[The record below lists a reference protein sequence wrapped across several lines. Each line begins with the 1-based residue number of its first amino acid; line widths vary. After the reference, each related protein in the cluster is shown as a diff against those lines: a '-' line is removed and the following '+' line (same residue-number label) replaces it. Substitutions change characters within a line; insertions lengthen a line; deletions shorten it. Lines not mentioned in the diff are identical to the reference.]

1 MKHSE
6 APPHPLGL
14 DSGPPCLGQEPSLPG
29 NCSFC
34 LCPLQGTS
42 IYSSG
47 VRKITLKAPPPHP
60 KLKTKHF
67 SCQEESGLKEE
78 GGRRWKKVASRGLGF
93 CKESSWVLQRETPEP
108 PPDGRHHCAREEE
121 PSQAEWGAW
130 TTFGFHWED
139 RLWKRPGSPPPEVSI
154 ATLVICL

>member
-14 DSGPPCLGQEPSLPG
+14 ASGPPRLGQEPSLPG

-34 LCPLQGTS
+34 LCPLQGAS

-47 VRKITLKAPPPHP
+47 VKKITLKATPPPQTQN
-60 KLKTKHF
+60 KTFLMPRRKWP
-67 SCQEESGLKEE
+67 Q
-78 GGRRWKKVASRGLGF
+78 GRRWKKVASRGLRF
-93 CKESSWVLQRETPEP
+93 CKESSWVLQRETPES
-108 PPDGRHHCAREEE
+108 PPDGRCHCAREEE
-121 PSQAEWGAW
+121 PAQTEWGAW
-130 TTFGFHWED
+130 TAFGFHWED

-154 ATLVICL
+154 PTLVICL